1 MSWRDGTRTPSPA
14 EEAVNDAIDEMLSE
28 LRIARQ

>member
-1 MSWRDGTRTPSPA
+1 VQEVLSGDML